1 MKLPT
6 IKRILREDVKEAPSW
21 VNGLIDPL
29 NTFMETVYQA
39 LNKNLTLNENIASFT
54 TDLTYKTPTTYPT
67 GQENANF
74 RNDLKSNPIG
84 VQLLQVYDKAT
95 YLPPPG
101 PVFIPWIVKDTQII
115 IYPVTGL
122 EANKTYLVRLLVY

>member
-39 LNKNLTLNENIASFT
+39 LNRNLTLTENLASFVQE
-54 TDLTYKTPTTYPT
+54 LTYRTPSTYPSN
-67 GQENANF
+67 QEVSSFQNS
-74 RNDLKSNPIG
+74 LK
-84 VQLLQVYDKAT
+84 VQPSAVMLMQIFDRAT
-95 YLPPPG
+95 YTAPAG
-101 PVFIPWIVKDTQII
+101 PVYIPWVFSGTEIEIGTI
-115 IYPVTGL
+115 TGL
-122 EANKTYLVRLLVY
+122 SPGKTYTVRLVIF